1 MRQQETIQQLI
12 LPTSDIIKQL
22 AILPEEFDKV
32 MIILKRMFEVVQK
45 GYIPKGDFDKEVL
58 NNTQLGVA
66 TLANEQEFRKFSI
79 DAVEDVKDEEIV
91 LVAKHLLTQPNRCSK
106 TWISAPDD
114 IGILFDVA
122 KRKLPTN
129 TVIIK
134 VPDSDKYIIAT
145 AVGNVHD
152 LTAEH
157 GYTVSVA
164 EASRNIVCAGGKPI
178 AITNYLPSQPI
189 MIGVL
194 EKATN
199 MMTIDFKHEGDLIY
213 LIGASKN
220 DIIASEYLHAYKN
233 IQVSVPSV
241 LNVPEEQNIQD
252 IVAQLIENKA
262 IQSALSV
269 SGGGLFIALAEAAMA
284 NNLGFSIR
292 TNSAYRK
299 DAFLF
304 GEAQSRVLVSITL
317 DQYALFDAII
327 AATDVKASFL
337 GKVKKGNF
345 VIDAETIMATSE
357 AKDLITKLS

>member
-1 MRQQETIQQLI
+1 MKQQETIQQLI

-45 GYIPKGDFDKEVL
+45 EYIPKGDFDKGTL
-58 NNTQLGVA
+58 NDTQLGVA
-66 TLANEQEFRKFSI
+66 TDANEQEFTKFSI

-91 LVAKHLLTQPNRCSK
+91 LVAQHLLTQPTIRAK
-106 TWISAPDD
+106 AWISKPDD
-114 IGILFDVA
+114 IMFEDG
-122 KRKLPTN
+122 KKKLPTN

-134 VPDSDKYIIAT
+134 VPNSDKYVIAT

-152 LTAEH
+152 LTAEQ
-157 GYTVSVA
+157 GYTVGVA
-164 EASRNIVCAGGKPI
+164 KASRNIVCAGGKPV

-194 EKATN
+194 EKAAN

-220 DIIASEYLHAYKN
+220 DITSSEYLHAYKN
-233 IQVSVPSV
+233 IQASVPSV
-241 LNVPEEQNIQD
+241 LDVQEEKNIQD
-252 IVAQLIENKA
+252 VVTQLIENKA

-269 SGGGLFIALAEAAMA
+269 SSGGLFVALAESAMA

-292 TNSAYRK
+292 TNSAFRK

-304 GEAQSRVLVSITL
+304 GEAHSRVLVSITL
-317 DQYALFDAII
+317 DQYALFDATI

-345 VIDAETIMATSE
+345 VIDAETIMTTSK
-357 AKDLITKLS
+357 AKDLIAKT